1 MSQKCFLCGIAT
13 WETRLFFRYKC
24 IRILWIYIWKIECVR
39 GGLPDECVG

>member
-1 MSQKCFLCGIAT
+1 MFPVWHRHMGNKAI
-13 WETRLFFRYKC
+13 FRYKC